1 MARSQKEIRNMLK
14 NKPVTITA
22 AEQKKMQRKATEQAV
37 QITNVFNLW
46 VLRTKFGFGEKRL
59 NEFRGH
65 YSDLLDS
72 FNKDYVSL
80 PDIAQ
85 QLYKETGVRIDD

>member
-1 MARSQKEIRNMLK
+1 MRNNKALRRRLKE
-14 NKPVTITA
+14 KPVTITA
-22 AEQKKMQRKATEQAV
+22 AEQAKMQRKATEQAV

-46 VLRTKFGFGEKRL
+46 VLRTKYGFGEKRL

-85 QLYKETGVRIDD
+85 QLYKETGVRVDD